1 MKPCYSR
8 VVGCVC
14 LLAASA
20 AMITGCGDGPA
31 SGEKTAPAAAPPP
44 GEAAPVT
51 ADGLASLLA
60 ASKGKVTVVNFW
72 AIWCPPC
79 VAELPELAKFYSE
92 HSGDSVA
99 FHAISLDGVE
109 GIETVI
115 TPFLKAKT
123 VPFPVHVLAD
133 RDIEAV
139 SKAVN
144 AEISGALPATL
155 IYNRQGDLVKSW
167 EGGITLEE
175 LNQIVKPLL

>member
-1 MKPCYSR
+1 
-8 VVGCVC
+8 

-20 AMITGCGDGPA
+20 AMITGCSDGPA
-31 SGEKTAPAAAPPP
+31 SGEKTDTAATPPP

-51 ADGLASLLA
+51 ASGLGALLA
-60 ASKGKVTVVNFW
+60 ASKGKVTVLNFW

-79 VAELPELAKFYSE
+79 VAELPELAKFYRE
-92 HSGDSVA
+92 HSGDTVA
-99 FHAISLDGVE
+99 FLAVSLDGVE

-155 IYNRQGDLVKSW
+155 VYNRQGELVKSW